1 MKVVEEHASLLQVMN
16 VLRYVLGDFDNV
28 VSSDFNDDFG
38 EFLVVYVT
46 DLLIL

>member
-16 VLRYVLGDFDNV
+16 VLRYVLGDFDIV
-28 VSSDFNDDFG
+28 LSDFNDDFG